1 MPPLVDLIVLVMSL
15 AFTGAGI
22 FALIDA
28 VRRPQQGFDYIGKL
42 SKPIWLVILA
52 VSSVFVF
59 VAPISILG
67 LAGMVGIGVYFADM
81 RPKLQELSR

>member
-1 MPPLVDLIVLVMSL
+1 MPPLVDFLVVVMSL
-15 AFTGAGI
+15 AFTGAGL
-22 FALIDA
+22 FALVDA
-28 VRRPQQGFDYIGKL
+28 VRRPQSGFEYIGKL

-52 VSSVFVF
+52 VATVFVL

-67 LAGMVGIGVYFADM
+67 LAGMVGIGVYYADM